1 MANVQSWVTHFE
13 KMALGTLPPG
23 SKHIV
28 RSHGSGTARSYY
40 RVNPIIISPAQQA
53 VNQAQV
59 KVKKP
64 KGRQGKGVVARK
76 RRPTIV
82 KVKVR
87 KVEPK
92 AKRGGSKAKPKAK
105 TKSRS

>member
-1 MANVQSWVTHFE
+1 MANVHSWVTHFE
-13 KMALGTLPPG
+13 KMARGTLPPG

-28 RSHGSGTARSYY
+28 RSHGSGTAQSYY

-64 KGRQGKGVVARK
+64 RQGKGVVARK

-82 KVKVR
+82 KVKAR